1 LAVKN
6 IDFRFMKKN
15 IKTFIKELVTIIAG
29 ILIAL
34 GINNWNENRKDK
46 NYINQISSL
55 IDKEL
60 AETNLDIVEKVATQE
75 SFIDTLD
82 VYLNDDKISL
92 LDITMKSKGLWLPT
106 IKINS
111 FKSLSNSKIELME
124 YDKISAFSNIEEQK
138 EILRMKS
145 DRLGDFVY
153 SNMKETGFD
162 KKEFMRLLL
171 QDIIG
176 TEKAIQVGI
185 ESVLKEE

>member
-1 LAVKN
+1 
-6 IDFRFMKKN
+6 MKKN

-60 AETNLDIVEKVATQE
+60 AESNVDIVEKVATQE

-92 LDITMKSKGLWLPT
+92 LDITMKSKGVWLPT

-138 EILRMKS
+138 EVLRMKS
-145 DRLGDFVY
+145 DRLGNFVY
-153 SNMKETGFD
+153 SNMKETGVD

-185 ESVLKEE
+185 ESVLKEN